1 MDRGRTCGWE
11 LTLESA
17 ITTVPLGIYTLKKK
31 SKARGFAQT
40 TSISFLSAQSK
51 SHIFKDSLGDE
62 PIPTKGI

>member
-17 ITTVPLGIYTLKKK
+17 ITTVPLRIYTLKKK

-40 TSISFLSAQSK
+40 TSLYLF
-51 SHIFKDSLGDE
+51 FKC
-62 PIPTKGI
+62 TKQVAHL